1 MSAVERSHLRWAL
14 HDASFLTFLEVN
26 LMVFLQ
32 YSDAMVYTQLRYFL
46 YLFDLEKARITNP
59 GTLKITPL

>member
-1 MSAVERSHLRWAL
+1 MA
-14 HDASFLTFLEVN
+14 
-26 LMVFLQ
+26 FLQ

-59 GTLKITPL
+59 GTLKVTPLVNYD

>member
-14 HDASFLTFLEVN
+14 HDASFLTLEVN

-59 GTLKITPL
+59 GTLKVTPL